1 MANARQIKRR
11 IGAASN
17 ISKIT
22 KAMEMVAASKMKR
35 AQDQAILARDY
46 ALALQD
52 SLQKLAGQ
60 ADSSLHL
67 LLSKNDEG
75 TDILLVIGTNKGLCG
90 SLNTQLFKQ
99 MDTWVKKHPQG
110 EIIAVGKKIVNFC
123 RLGGFTI
130 HAQFTEIPEN
140 VDSSELVPIS
150 SMIIDNFLS
159 KKYKSV
165 GIVFMDFINTLS
177 QKPKI
182 TELLP
187 MSSEDTKENGDEKQD
202 ENQAKVYKVDY
213 LFEPDPAKILSN
225 LLPFYI
231 ENSIYQAFLE
241 SRASEHS
248 ARMVTMKNASE
259 NAYEL
264 VDELKLVF
272 NKSRQ
277 ASITNELLEIT
288 TASLSL

>member
-35 AQDQAILARDY
+35 AQDQAILARSY

-52 SLQKLAGQ
+52 SLQKLASQ
-60 ADSSLHL
+60 SDPSLHP
-67 LLSKNDEG
+67 LLSSHDEG
-75 TDILLVIGTNKGLCG
+75 IDILLVIGTNKGLCG
-90 SLNTQLFKQ
+90 SLNTQLFKK
-99 MDTWVKKHPQG
+99 MDEWVKAHPNG

-130 HAQFTEIPEN
+130 HAQYTEIPEKMT
-140 VDSSELVPIS
+140 SSDLVPIS
-150 SMIIDNFLS
+150 SMIIENFLA
-159 KKYKSV
+159 KKYRSV

-182 TELLP
+182 TKVLP
-187 MSSEDTKENGDEKQD
+187 MSEEETKDKQD
-202 ENQAKVYKVDY
+202 ENQAQAHKVDY

-277 ASITNELLEIT
+277 AAITNELLEIT

>member
-35 AQDQAILARDY
+35 AQDQAILARSY

-52 SLQKLAGQ
+52 SLQKLASQ
-60 ADSSLHL
+60 SDPSLHP
-67 LLSKNDEG
+67 LLSSHGEG
-75 TDILLVIGTNKGLCG
+75 VDILLVIGTNKGLCG

-99 MDTWVKKHPQG
+99 MDQWVKSHPNG

-130 HAQFTEIPEN
+130 HAQYTEIQEK
-140 VDSSELVPIS
+140 VTSSDIVPIS
-150 SMIIDNFLS
+150 AMIIENFLN

-177 QKPKI
+177 QVPKVS
-182 TELLP
+182 TLLP
-187 MSSEDTKENGDEKQD
+187 MTTEETKEKKD
-202 ENQAKVYKVDY
+202 ENQTKVSKVDY
-213 LFEPDPAKILSN
+213 LFEPDAGQILSS

-277 ASITNELLEIT
+277 AAITNELLEIT
-288 TASLSL
+288 SATMTL

>member
-35 AQDQAILARDY
+35 AQDQAILARSY
-46 ALALQD
+46 AVALQD
-52 SLQKLAGQ
+52 SLQKLASQ
-60 ADSSLHL
+60 SDPSLHP
-67 LLSKNDEG
+67 LLSHHHEG
-75 TDILLVIGTNKGLCG
+75 TDVLLVIGTNKGLCG
-90 SLNTQLFKQ
+90 SLNTQLFKK
-99 MDTWVKKHPQG
+99 MDEWRKFHPNG

-123 RLGGFTI
+123 RLGGFKI
-130 HAQFTEIPEN
+130 HAQYTDIPEN
-140 VDSSELVPIS
+140 VTSSDLVPIS
-150 SMIIDNFLS
+150 SMVIEGFLN
-159 KKYKSV
+159 KQYKSV

-177 QKPKI
+177 QKPKV

-187 MSSEDTKENGDEKQD
+187 MSKEETKEAAE
-202 ENQAKVYKVDY
+202 ENQTKLYRVDY
-213 LFEPDPAKILSN
+213 LFEPDPAKILSS

-277 ASITNELLEIT
+277 AAITSELLDIT
-288 TASLSL
+288 TASLTL

>member
-1 MANARQIKRR
+1 MSNARQIKRR
-11 IGAASN
+11 ISAASN

-35 AQDQAILARDY
+35 AQDQAVLARHY

-52 SLQKLAGQ
+52 SLQKLASQ
-60 ADSSLHL
+60 SDPSLHP
-67 LLSKNDEG
+67 LLSTHQEG
-75 TDILLVIGTNKGLCG
+75 VDMLLVIGTNKGLCG
-90 SLNTQLFKQ
+90 SLNTQLFKK
-99 MDTWVKKHPQG
+99 MDRWVKSHPNG
-110 EIIAVGKKIVNFC
+110 EVIAVGKKIVNFC
-123 RLGGFTI
+123 RLGGFTL
-130 HAQFTEIPEN
+130 HAQYTDIGEK
-140 VDSSELVPIS
+140 VTSSDLVPIS
-150 SMIIDNFLS
+150 SMIIENFLE

-177 QKPKI
+177 QRSKVTK
-182 TELLP
+182 LLP
-187 MSSEDTKENGDEKQD
+187 MSSQATKEEKEEVN
-202 ENQAKVYKVDY
+202 ENQAQTAKVDY
-213 LFEPDPAKILSN
+213 LFEPDAKKILSN

-277 ASITNELLEIT
+277 AAITNELLEIT

>member
-1 MANARQIKRR
+1 MSNARQIKRR
-11 IGAASN
+11 ISAASN

-35 AQDQAILARDY
+35 AQDQAILARPY

-52 SLQKLAGQ
+52 SLQKLASQ
-60 ADSSLHL
+60 SDPSLHA
-67 LLSKNDEG
+67 LLSHHGEG

-90 SLNTQLFKQ
+90 SLNTQLFKK
-99 MDTWVKKHPQG
+99 MDEWVKDHPEG

-123 RLGGFTI
+123 RLGGFKI
-130 HAQFTEIPEN
+130 HAQYTDIPEK
-140 VDSSELVPIS
+140 VSSSDLVPIS
-150 SMIIDNFLS
+150 TMVIENFL
-159 KKYKSV
+159 KKEYRSV
-165 GIVFMDFINTLS
+165 GIVYMDFINTLS
-177 QKPKI
+177 QKPRV

-187 MSSEDTKENGDEKQD
+187 MSSEATKEEVD
-202 ENQAKVYKVDY
+202 ENQKKITKVEY
-213 LFEPDPAKILSN
+213 LFEPDPAKILSS

-277 ASITNELLEIT
+277 AAITSELLDIT
-288 TASLSL
+288 TASLTL

>member
-35 AQDQAILARDY
+35 AQDQAILARHY

-52 SLQKLAGQ
+52 SLQKLANQ
-60 ADSSLHL
+60 SDPSLHP
-67 LLSKNDEG
+67 LLSTHTEG
-75 TDILLVIGTNKGLCG
+75 VDILLVIGTNKGLCG

-99 MDTWVKKHPQG
+99 MNAWAKNHPNG

-130 HAQFTEIPEN
+130 HAQFTEIPEK
-140 VDSSELVPIS
+140 VDSSELVPIG
-150 SMIIDNFLS
+150 SMIIENFLN
-159 KKYKSV
+159 KKYRSV

-182 TELLP
+182 TNLLP
-187 MSSEDTKENGDEKQD
+187 MSSDDTKEEQE
-202 ENQAKVYKVDY
+202 ENQTKVHQVDY

-277 ASITNELLEIT
+277 AAITNELLEIT

>member
-11 IGAASN
+11 ISAASN

-35 AQDQAILARDY
+35 AQDQAILARSY

-52 SLQKLAGQ
+52 SLQKLASQ
-60 ADSSLHL
+60 SDPSLHP
-67 LLSKNDEG
+67 LLSSHGEG
-75 TDILLVIGTNKGLCG
+75 IDILLVIGTNKGLCG

-99 MDTWVKKHPQG
+99 MNQWVKSHPNG

-130 HAQFTEIPEN
+130 HAQYTEIREK
-140 VDSSELVPIS
+140 VTSSDIVPIS
-150 SMIIDNFLS
+150 IMIIENYLD

-177 QKPKI
+177 QVAKVS
-182 TELLP
+182 TLLP
-187 MSSEDTKENGDEKQD
+187 MTKEETKEQQD
-202 ENQAKVYKVDY
+202 ENQTKVSKVDY
-213 LFEPDPAKILSN
+213 LFEPDAGQILSS

-248 ARMVTMKNASE
+248 ARMVTMKNASD

-277 ASITNELLEIT
+277 AAITNELLEIT

>member
-1 MANARQIKRR
+1 MPQATRDIKRR
-11 IGAASN
+11 IKSVTN
-17 ISKIT
+17 THKIT

-35 AQDQAILARDY
+35 AQDQAILARSY

-52 SLQKLAGQ
+52 SLQKLASQ
-60 ADSSLHL
+60 SDPSLHP
-67 LLSKNDEG
+67 LLSSHDEG
-75 TDILLVIGTNKGLCG
+75 IDILLVIGTNKGLCG

-99 MDTWVKKHPQG
+99 MDNWVKSHPNG

-130 HAQFTEIPEN
+130 HAQYTDIQEK
-140 VDSSELVPIS
+140 VTSSDLVPIS
-150 SMIIDNFLS
+150 TMVIENFLN

-177 QKPKI
+177 QKPKVSKV
-182 TELLP
+182 LP
-187 MSSEDTKENGDEKQD
+187 MSEDATKKSEN
-202 ENQAKVYKVDY
+202 ENQTKVSKVDY
-213 LFEPDPAKILSN
+213 LFEPDAGQILSS

-277 ASITNELLEIT
+277 AAITNELLEIT

>member
-11 IGAASN
+11 ISAASN

-22 KAMEMVAASKMKR
+22 KAMEMVAASKMKK
-35 AQDQAILARDY
+35 AQDQAILARHY

-52 SLQKLAGQ
+52 SLQKLAAQ
-60 ADSSLHL
+60 ADPSLHP
-67 LLSKNDEG
+67 LLSRNDTG
-75 TDILLVIGTNKGLCG
+75 VDVLLVIGTNKGLCG
-90 SLNTQLFKQ
+90 SLNTQLFKK
-99 MDTWVKKHPQG
+99 MDAWSKMHPEG
-110 EIIAVGKKIVNFC
+110 EIIAVGRKIVHFC
-123 RLGGFTI
+123 RLGGFKI
-130 HAQFTEIPEN
+130 HAQFTDVAER
-140 VDSSELVPIS
+140 VTSSDLVAIS
-150 SMIIDNFLS
+150 SMVIDGYL
-159 KKYKSV
+159 KKQYRSV
-165 GIVFMDFINTLS
+165 GLVYMDFINTLS
-177 QKPKI
+177 QKPRVAD
-182 TELLP
+182 LLP
-187 MSSEDTKENGDEKQD
+187 M
-202 ENQAKVYKVDY
+202 AKVEVEGEETEGQKKVAKGDY
-213 LFEPDPAKILSN
+213 LFEPSAREILSN

-277 ASITNELLEIT
+277 SAITSELLDIA
-288 TASLSL
+288 TATLTV

>member
-35 AQDQAILARDY
+35 AQDQAILARSY
-46 ALALQD
+46 AVALQD
-52 SLQKLAGQ
+52 SLQKLASQ
-60 ADSSLHL
+60 SDPSLHP
-67 LLSKNDEG
+67 LLSHHYQGIDV
-75 TDILLVIGTNKGLCG
+75 LLVIGTNKGLCG
-90 SLNTQLFKQ
+90 SLNTQLFKK
-99 MDTWVKKHPQG
+99 MDEWRKSHPNV
-110 EIIAVGKKIVNFC
+110 EVIAVGKKIVNFC
-123 RLGGFTI
+123 RLGGFKV
-130 HAQFTEIPEN
+130 HAQYTDIPEN
-140 VDSSELVPIS
+140 VTSSDLVPIS
-150 SMIIDNFLS
+150 SMVIDGFLN
-159 KKYKSV
+159 KQYKSV

-177 QKPKI
+177 QKPKV

-187 MSSEDTKENGDEKQD
+187 MSKEETKEEAE
-202 ENQAKVYKVDY
+202 ENQAKLYKVDY
-213 LFEPDPAKILSN
+213 LFEPDPAKILSS

-277 ASITNELLEIT
+277 AAITSELLDIT
-288 TASLSL
+288 TASLTL

>member
-35 AQDQAILARDY
+35 AQDQAILARSY

-52 SLQKLAGQ
+52 SLQKLASQ
-60 ADSSLHL
+60 SDPSLHP
-67 LLSKNDEG
+67 LLSSHDEG
-75 TDILLVIGTNKGLCG
+75 IDILLVIGTNKGLCG

-99 MDTWVKKHPQG
+99 MDNWVKSHPNG

-130 HAQFTEIPEN
+130 HAQYTDIQEK
-140 VDSSELVPIS
+140 VTSSDLVPIS
-150 SMIIDNFLS
+150 TMVIENFLN

-177 QKPKI
+177 QKPKVSKV
-182 TELLP
+182 LP
-187 MSSEDTKENGDEKQD
+187 MSEDATKKSEN
-202 ENQAKVYKVDY
+202 ENQTKVSKVDY
-213 LFEPDPAKILSN
+213 LFEPDAGQILSS

-277 ASITNELLEIT
+277 AAITNELLEIT

>member
-35 AQDQAILARDY
+35 AQDQAILARSY

-52 SLQKLAGQ
+52 SLQKLASQ
-60 ADSSLHL
+60 SDPSLHP
-67 LLSKNDEG
+67 LLSSHDEG
-75 TDILLVIGTNKGLCG
+75 IDILLVIGTNKGLCG

-99 MDTWVKKHPQG
+99 MDNWVKSHPNG

-130 HAQFTEIPEN
+130 HAQYTDIPEKMT
-140 VDSSELVPIS
+140 SSDLVPIS
-150 SMIIDNFLS
+150 TMIIENFLN

-182 TELLP
+182 SKVLP
-187 MSSEDTKENGDEKQD
+187 MSKEETSGDKEKKD
-202 ENQAKVYKVDY
+202 ENQTKVSKVDY
-213 LFEPDPAKILSN
+213 LFEPDAGKILSS

-277 ASITNELLEIT
+277 AAITNELLEIT